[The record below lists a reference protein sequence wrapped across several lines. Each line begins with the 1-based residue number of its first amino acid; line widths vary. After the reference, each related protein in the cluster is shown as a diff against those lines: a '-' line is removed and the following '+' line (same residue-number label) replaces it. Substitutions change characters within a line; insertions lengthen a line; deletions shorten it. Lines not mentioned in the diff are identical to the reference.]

1 MEPERKGMEASLCLL
16 QVIASLADC
25 RIHSPLPMSRN
36 STLKGNCS
44 HASHSSHLR
53 LHTPYKLQTFRLSQ
67 KNKRISLCLH
77 RSTAKGKKEGEK
89 GGGEREKVNM
99 NLCLLSFYFFLENL
113 SIQAF
118 HLTP

>member
-1 MEPERKGMEASLCLL
+1 MEASLWLP

-89 GGGEREKVNM
+89 GGEREGKYEPM
-99 NLCLLSFYFFLENL
+99 FAFILFFSGE
-113 SIQAF
+113 
-118 HLTP
+118 P